1 MVAKNFI
8 SSSRASK
15 SRQRL
20 NESRPRAVFLLG
32 AAFCVDQRCSSVS
45 TRRLYLCMFKWPRHE
60 KVREHAGGGR
70 SNLMLCRRDGYTKRG
85 ALSLGGG
92 RSLSV
97 PPLGAAICRNPYLH
111 TVVHEPV
118 LMEFGGAWVIRC
130 PGTPRLPAADGLA
143 PLAAQC
149 LAAEESRASARPRK

>member
-1 MVAKNFI
+1 
-8 SSSRASK
+8 
-15 SRQRL
+15 
-20 NESRPRAVFLLG
+20 
-32 AAFCVDQRCSSVS
+32 
-45 TRRLYLCMFKWPRHE
+45 MFKWPRHE

-85 ALSLGGG
+85 ALSLGGA

-118 LMEFGGAWVIRC
+118 LMEFGGAWMIRC
-130 PGTPRLPAADGLA
+130 PGAPRLPAADGLA
-143 PLAAQC
+143 PLAAHAWLPRSPGRLLAPENKQFQSLSLALNFPFLGHANSRSPLMPLLVPLLVC
-149 LAAEESRASARPRK
+149 LSAA